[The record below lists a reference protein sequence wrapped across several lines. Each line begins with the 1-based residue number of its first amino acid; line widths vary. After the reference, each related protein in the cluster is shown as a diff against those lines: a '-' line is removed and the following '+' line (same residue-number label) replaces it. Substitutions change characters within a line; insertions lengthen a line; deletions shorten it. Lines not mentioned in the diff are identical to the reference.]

1 MPVFSVR
8 RDPRRGLSYVAIL
21 VLALLAGATPA
32 IRPAQA
38 ADAAPATQYSAQAP
52 MTADQAQQVL
62 GVLNDPHKRE
72 EFTRTLTAIARGLPQ
87 AAPVPARASAPAAA
101 PAPAAGNAD
110 VALEPN
116 SLGSDV
122 MSELA
127 GVRDV
132 TLHQA
137 REFIGLFSDLVF
149 VGHWIHSELSSP
161 QSRQTLF
168 DAFGRAGLIFI
179 LALAAER
186 GLAIALRRP
195 LSAVTARAVE
205 AERQLN
211 RSAEQETA
219 EAAMPAPET
228 EAEQAVQDTRR
239 QDVRKQVETL
249 RIIRRIPYSLLHL
262 LTKLLP
268 VALFLGIGY
277 AGAAFV
283 GDGEVTELVTLTLTN
298 AYVAARAMYLVVEM
312 IMVPKSPTI
321 RLCGASDRTA
331 RIVTRWWNVLV
342 AVPSIVVCLS
352 SLGALFHLAPRGT
365 EALIRAIVLAEHVMI
380 AVFIWRIRKPVAMA
394 MQPPARFRGRSFWSF
409 VGHLAHFWW
418 LPAMVFDLALWLV
431 WAMHVRGGY
440 TWIWRTT
447 ILTIVVILLSRVL
460 SLLAFGLQNRVFHVS
475 DEFEARYPGLQARAD
490 YYYPYARRGLS
501 ILLVFATLV
510 ILLQAW
516 GIPAV
521 AFFLYG
527 ALGTQIMTALVSI
540 IIAFT
545 IAIAVWEIAN
555 AALQNQIARYETTE
569 QASRAI
575 RLRTVLPIIRTVL
588 LSVIIIIVAVT
599 TLSQIGL
606 NVAPLLTGAGIMGA
620 AIAFGSQSLVKD
632 FITGFFMLVE
642 NAMQVGDW
650 VTAGGISGTVEHL
663 SIRTLRLRTTSG
675 DVHIIPF
682 SSVTSIANTSRDY
695 NVVVVTFML
704 DLSEDPDRVAA
715 ILADVVAGMRAD
727 PQFAPMILTDFAFL
741 GVEKADGDGA
751 KLVGSFRTTAGNK
764 WKVSREYY
772 RRLGLRMVAEG
783 VKFPSPTAISLL
795 GNTGGAPLR
804 IQMVTPPAA
813 ANSNTQPPT
822 DAPPRVPGGV
832 PHPDTSQ

>member
-38 ADAAPATQYSAQAP
+38 ADAAPATQSSAQAP

-283 GDGEVTELVTLTLTN
+283 GDDEVTELVTLTLTN

>member
-1 MPVFSVR
+1 M
-8 RDPRRGLSYVAIL
+8 AIL

-38 ADAAPATQYSAQAP
+38 ADAAPATQSSAQAP

-262 LTKLLP
+262 LTQ
-268 VALFLGIGY
+268 A
-277 AGAAFV
+277 
-283 GDGEVTELVTLTLTN
+283 
-298 AYVAARAMYLVVEM
+298 AARGPVPGDRLRRGGVRRRRRGHGTGHADPDQRLCRGAGRCIWWSRW